1 MSPHPSD
8 HAVAALVRNARLGA
22 AAPPQQPARTRSVGS
37 HSARQ
42 CTVGRLVV
50 EAARA
55 DTGVS
60 EEVAAARREI
70 IAAEFERRRLIEA
83 AEQTRRQAELDLGRA
98 ERERDDAVRQAR
110 QQGGPTPDFLTLAL
124 IAAATFEITDSDL
137 EHVIDAAVTDH
148 PDLTDAD
155 VSALTGDRH
164 VGLSPEQLSA
174 ELAATGASQT
184 VANGLIDTGVATV
197 APAELIAH
205 SVSASPAS
213 EVAENVIPTPETAPE
228 AEQ

>member
-1 MSPHPSD
+1 M
-8 HAVAALVRNARLGA
+8 
-22 AAPPQQPARTRSVGS
+22 
-37 HSARQ
+37 
-42 CTVGRLVV
+42 
-50 EAARA
+50 
-55 DTGVS
+55 S

-110 QQGGPTPDFLTLAL
+110 QQDGPTPDFLTLAL